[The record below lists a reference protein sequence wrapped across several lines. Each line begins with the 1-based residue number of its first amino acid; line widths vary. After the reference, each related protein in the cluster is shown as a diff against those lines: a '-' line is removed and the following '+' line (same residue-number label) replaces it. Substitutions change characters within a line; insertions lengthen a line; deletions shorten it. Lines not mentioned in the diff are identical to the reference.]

1 MRISLKSKGLK
12 FSLAIL
18 AVILIFSYL
27 VFSKGNY
34 KEYSG
39 QESFGTLM
47 SLLLDTVQSEGKM
60 EITEEDISVLGS
72 SYFKDGVKK
81 GNLTIKGLNVVLG
94 EDKAKFLIPVK
105 YKGLSVLLTTEGQV
119 AMDDSSIV
127 YTPEYFKVGKINLPK
142 SKTLGYIGG
151 HFKGKMLVE
160 EGKIVVSKNILPDDI
175 ETFTIKDGKIL
186 CTAKKETRET
196 LAKTNETIKKIEE
209 KVKLESGTVLKN
221 LENNAGGKN
230 SSTGN
235 GSLGSSENNTSKGNS
250 NEGENN
256 SNSGGSLSKIGGEL
270 GSLYGN
276 VSSSKEKQM
285 VNIMSG
291 TVNNLQSDSS
301 YNFWGDVKSVM
312 SIYKSLTPEEKERF
326 KIQVFSNVDME
337 NALKLKEELSGN

>member
-27 VFSKGNY
+27 VFSKENY

-47 SLLLDTVQSEGKM
+47 SLLLNTVQSEGNM
-60 EITEEDISVLGS
+60 EITQEDISALAS

-81 GNLTIKGLNVVLG
+81 GNLTIKGLNVNLG
-94 EDKAKFLIPVK
+94 EDKVKFLIPVK
-105 YKGLSVLLTTEGQV
+105 YKGLSLLLTTEGQV
-119 AMDDSSIV
+119 TVDDSIV
-127 YTPEYFKVGKINLPK
+127 YTPEYFKVGKIKLPK
-142 SKTLGYIGG
+142 GKVLGYIGG
-151 HFKGKMLVE
+151 RFKGKMLVE
-160 EGKIVVSKNILPDDI
+160 DEKIVMSKSILPDDI
-175 ETFTIKDGKIL
+175 ETFSIKDGKIL
-186 CTAKKETRET
+186 CTAKKETREI
-196 LAKTNETIKKIEE
+196 LAKTNEAIKKIEE
-209 KVKLESGTVLKN
+209 KIKLESGTVLKN
-221 LENNAGGKN
+221 SKNNAGGKN

-250 NEGENN
+250 NEVENN

>member
-285 VNIMSG
+285 VSIMSG

>member
-285 VNIMSG
+285 VSIMSG

-337 NALKLKEELSGN
+337 NALKLKDGLSGN

>member
-47 SLLLDTVQSEGKM
+47 SLLLNTVQSEGKM

-285 VNIMSG
+285 VSIMSG
-291 TVNNLQSDSS
+291 TVNKLQSDSS
-301 YNFWGDVKSVM
+301 YNFWGDVKNVM
-312 SIYKSLTPEEKERF
+312 SIYKSLTPKEKERF
-326 KIQVFSNVDME
+326 KVQLFSNVDME
-337 NALKLKEELSGN
+337 NALKLKDGLSGN

>member
-27 VFSKGNY
+27 VFSKENY

-47 SLLLDTVQSEGKM
+47 SLLLNTVQSEGNM
-60 EITEEDISVLGS
+60 EITEEDISVLAS

-81 GNLTIKGLNVVLG
+81 GNLTIKGLNVNLG
-94 EDKAKFLIPVK
+94 EDKVKFLIPVK
-105 YKGLSVLLTTEGQV
+105 YKGLSLLLTTEGQV
-119 AMDDSSIV
+119 TVDDSIV
-127 YTPEYFKVGKINLPK
+127 YTPEYFKVGKIKLPK
-142 SKTLGYIGG
+142 GKVLGYIGG
-151 HFKGKMLVE
+151 RFKGKMLVE
-160 EGKIVVSKNILPDDI
+160 DEKIVMSKSILPDDI
-175 ETFTIKDGKIL
+175 ETFSIKDGKIL
-186 CTAKKETRET
+186 CTAKKETREI
-196 LAKTNETIKKIEE
+196 LAKTNEAIKKIEE
-209 KVKLESGTVLKN
+209 KIKLESGTVLKN
-221 LENNAGGKN
+221 LKNNAGGKN
-230 SSTGN
+230 SSEGN
-235 GSLGSSENNTSKGNS
+235 GSLGSSKNNTWKGS
-250 NEGENN
+250 SDKKESN